1 MTTFEMF
8 QLRANILIDAS
19 RFAIEPTDGQVDRQT
34 ERLTDRQTGRE
45 RETERERKRGGKGE
59 TDTDRECIKRT
70 ALETC
75 NANYQESRVKRL
87 TNQRLITR

>member
-45 RETERERKRGGKGE
+45 RERERESVGERGE

>member
-45 RETERERKRGGKGE
+45 RKREKAWGKGGKQIQ
-59 TDTDRECIKRT
+59 T
-70 ALETC
+70 
-75 NANYQESRVKRL
+75 ESA
-87 TNQRLITR
+87 

>member
-45 RETERERKRGGKGE
+45 RETEREE
-59 TDTDRECIKRT
+59 
-70 ALETC
+70 A
-75 NANYQESRVKRL
+75 
-87 TNQRLITR
+87 